1 MTLMDVTFSYASPPR
16 ESEMRALDHVR
27 EVYGMR
33 QLTFDEKGRL
43 IRVEYD
49 ASRLTE
55 NDVAALLR
63 AAGISLRVNG
73 IASTHD
79 NYQRPSY
86 DRTTDYLARL

>member
-1 MTLMDVTFSYASPPR
+1 MTLMDSTFSYASAPR
-16 ESEMRALDHVR
+16 DSEMRALDHVR

-33 QLTFDEKGRL
+33 QLTFDEREHS

-55 NDVAALLR
+55 DDVAALLR
-63 AAGISLRVNG
+63 AAGISLQVNG

-79 NYQRPSY
+79 NNQRPSY
-86 DRTTDYLARL
+86 ERTRDYLARF